1 MPTPFTTV
9 LTRLGSLGAGPW
21 AAGLGTSPL
30 REEPLAS
37 GKSSQQLGQLGLEEP
52 LPKWLLHSCVW
63 CLSEDG
69 YNSEGMA
76 GSLLS
81 I

>member
-9 LTRLGSLGAGPW
+9 LTQLGSLGAGPW

-37 GKSSQQLGQLGLEEP
+37 GKSSQQLGQLGLHCDHLSCRGIHAP
-52 LPKWLLHSCVW
+52 HRLDPSPHSP
-63 CLSEDG
+63 
-69 YNSEGMA
+69 A
-76 GSLLS
+76 
-81 I
+81 

>member
-1 MPTPFTTV
+1 MSATQ
-9 LTRLGSLGAGPW
+9 LGIS
-21 AAGLGTSPL
+21 AGLAHVAGYVWDRLAVFLYRGPQYQ
-30 REEPLAS
+30 PLARFLCS
-37 GKSSQQLGQLGLEEP
+37 MCLPGLQC
-52 LPKWLLHSCVW
+52 LKLLLHSCVW